1 MPHETLMKLTEANV
15 KVPGS
20 VLPENRDTYIKN
32 FLTATH
38 NTGRLMLFAG
48 DQKIE
53 HLNKD
58 FYGEGIAE
66 DDGDP
71 EHLFKIASQATIGAF
86 ATQLGLISR
95 YGQDYKN
102 VPYIVK
108 LNSKTNVVK
117 TDQKDPLSVAMTNV
131 SDVVAFK
138 KSSGLNIVGIGYTVY
153 AGSEFESVMLTEAA
167 QSVFHAHQNGL
178 LSVIWVYPRG
188 KAVKDEKDPNLI
200 AGAAGLVACLG
211 ADFAK
216 VNAPKAEGKNSA
228 ELLRL
233 ATKAAGRTGVVCAG
247 GGSDAPEIFLKK
259 LYEQIHIGGT
269 RGNATGRNIHQKS
282 LAEAIRMCNA
292 ISAITFEDQTSEQ
305 AVKIYRGE

>member
-1 MPHETLMKLTEANV
+1 MKLTEANV

>member
-1 MPHETLMKLTEANV
+1 MPHETLKKLSEADV

-20 VLPENRDTYIKN
+20 VLSENRDTYVKN

-58 FYGEGIAE
+58 FDGEGIAA

-71 EHLFKIASQATIGAF
+71 EHLFKIASQATIGVF

-153 AGSEFESVMLTEAA
+153 AGSEYESVMLTEAA
-167 QSVFHAHQNGL
+167 QAIFHAHQNGL
-178 LSVIWVYPRG
+178 LSVIWAYPRG

-211 ADFAK
+211 ADFVK
-216 VNAPKAEGKNSA
+216 VNAPKYDGKSNP
-228 ELLRL
+228 EFLLQ
-233 ATKAAGRTGVVCAG
+233 ATKAAGRTGLVCAG
-247 GGSDAPEIFLKK
+247 GGSDAPETFLKK
-259 LYEQIHIGGT
+259 LYEQIHNGHT
-269 RGNATGRNIHQKS
+269 RGNATGRNIHQKP

-292 ISAITFEDQTSEQ
+292 ISAITFEDKTAEE
-305 AVKIYRGE
+305 AIKIYNG